1 MRTAFAVTSRREPTD
16 VEVDPNLIAIVCDD
30 VVDRVVP
37 RFARDDVAAIAAFIV
52 QRLGFER

>member
-1 MRTAFAVTSRREPTD
+1 LRREPTD